1 MKEDIEM
8 KEEVVS
14 PGKEQEQ
21 ATRRTGKT
29 RGSKGNSA
37 VKDDVEAIGERVK
50 KRMKIDHDE

>member
-1 MKEDIEM
+1 M

-21 ATRRTGKT
+21 ATKRTGKT

-37 VKDDVEAIGERVK
+37 VKDDVEAIGERAK
-50 KRMKIDHDE
+50 KRMKIDHDEQVN

>member
-1 MKEDIEM
+1 M

-21 ATRRTGKT
+21 ASRRQGRTRG
-29 RGSKGNSA
+29 GSKGTSA
-37 VKDDVEAIGERVK
+37 VKDDVEAIGEKVK